1 VVVVVVVGEGM
12 WRWLGSSPRST
23 ASLAMHAAT
32 ITSAHIQEKKIDEHD
47 DDH

>member
-23 ASLAMHAAT
+23 VSLAMYAAA
-32 ITSAHIQEKKIDEHD
+32 ITGALIQEK
-47 DDH
+47 